1 MLLACQSLRWS
12 PLCVY
17 CPACGL
23 KRGVV
28 PQVHRVNEALP
39 KIDQIRE
46 KLRLFQPDNDWV
58 SLFEYYDL
66 DGGGAMGRDE
76 FAMLLRRDI
85 GMRVHQISEAEI
97 NEVFEGIDTK
107 QSGDVDAEEF
117 AAWVVEETVE
127 SLWVKVR
134 IAITS
139 KGGTGLR
146 QLVAN
151 ASKESILQNTQR
163 ASNFDDE
170 ITARLTRGA
179 GKEMPTWKQ
188 NLRATLKRAEFRR
201 AVAAMVVANTL
212 VLALDYHGIN
222 RNDAH
227 ILNTA
232 NAWLTFFFACEM
244 WARMLAYDWD
254 EFFAIAGA
262 LPDLVMVTFGLLD
275 VVTVSLVQW
284 VIVADDTGQTEAT
297 SAARDI
303 NNVFIVIRVLR
314 PLRLMYTLSKLEPV
328 YRVCVRTF
336 GGLVYIASLVGLFMF
351 IFTVLGM
358 QVFGGEF
365 SDFEQ
370 KPRAHYDSFTIAFT
384 TTFQIITFDSWQIVM
399 YDAIRATGGWSA
411 VFFIAWVVIGAMVML
426 NLLLV
431 IILDVYVIVSHASDS
446 EDSAPPEDDG
456 FENPLRRAGSSLQIE
471 TRANTFDIDSV
482 DEDAI
487 DMNEGHFGMS
497 NSCGIFSTGNRFRK
511 LCITIAESQTTDR
524 FVLLFIVANCIT
536 MAMDHPDVDPLSQ
549 AGVLL
554 FTFDFI
560 FTVVFTVE
568 MCVRIVAVGFYQ
580 EDTAYLRG
588 GWNRLDFA
596 IVVVSWVDYLA
607 SALDIKFLR
616 TLRLLRALR
625 ALRMFN
631 RIPGLRVLIDS
642 LLESVKA
649 LSATFTVTVII
660 FVAYAILGVTA
671 FKGRF
676 HRCTD
681 AVGVS
686 GIDTCVG
693 TYVQGGALQNN
704 LWLRPH
710 NNFDNVANGMFTLFT
725 VSTSNDWIVT
735 AHLAVDAPRFPGQQP
750 IPENAP
756 WRIVYFM
763 VFIMLVNFFF
773 LNLFVGVIYGKYVDI
788 HTVGMTELSKDQRH
802 WLGILGQL
810 AFARPQ
816 KDVDLMVKEK
826 MGSGG
831 LQAKAFDLVE
841 NKLFDHFIVGCII
854 ANCVMMA
861 ATFYQEPQE
870 WTDLQAILNVVF
882 TLIFTVEMV
891 LKLFAFGL
899 SIYFSDSWC
908 RFDCFVVVGSWADL
922 VFTWL
927 GVELF
932 SSSLFRI
939 IRISRVIGRIGRI
952 FKLLGDSKST
962 LGLDEVMV
970 CLYQALPQ
978 LAYIGIL
985 VSLILFIFAVLA
997 MNLMGRL
1004 EHTGCI
1010 GPNTNFERAPIAA
1023 LTLLGVATKDRITCT
1038 IHAAMVQPPYCDQEA
1053 GTCGTPGL
1061 PQVFFVLFSLV
1072 IMFTTLEMFVNV
1084 IIGSFEDL
1092 TRAAGLPITLA
1103 RINQFQDSWK
1113 ILDPRATGWIALSD
1127 LKVLFEDLPPQV
1139 GMDELAGEHDFDA
1152 RLLRLI
1158 ELPNGTPTRHLLGK
1172 TPQELVQAFTDEGVK
1187 LRIERILEHVFEA
1200 DGRDKNTMRRSFR
1213 KSQDSGAACLTA
1225 DRLHERLQSI
1235 SGLTRAE
1242 VGDIVRLLDSGI
1254 ADDEHARQATAEA
1267 GDGQVNREELDS
1279 GLQKLN
1285 EARLAGAVPAGR
1297 ANEAMMKLIM
1307 GQLNFH
1313 EVLYAVCERKAGK
1326 PLPNTNEACKAAR
1339 SKVGLLMPS
1348 IKNKVLADMH
1358 RNRGPIKTTPAVHAL
1373 I

>member
-1 MLLACQSLRWS
+1 M
-12 PLCVY
+12 
-17 CPACGL
+17 
-23 KRGVV
+23 
-28 PQVHRVNEALP
+28 NEALP
-39 KIDQIRE
+39 KVDQIRE

-85 GMRVHQISEAEI
+85 GLRMHQISEAEI
-97 NEVFEGIDTK
+97 DEVFNTIDTK
-107 QSGDVDAEEF
+107 QSGDVDAGEF

-127 SLWVKVR
+127 ALWVKVR
-134 IAITS
+134 IALTS
-139 KGGTGLR
+139 KGGKGLR
-146 QLVAN
+146 KLVAD
-151 ASKESILQNTQR
+151 ASRDSILKTTQR
-163 ASNFDDE
+163 TSNFDDE
-170 ITARLTRGA
+170 ITARLKRGA

-188 NLRATLKRAEFRR
+188 NLHVTLQSAEFRYI
-201 AVAAMVVANTL
+201 VAIMVVANTL
-212 VLALDYHGIN
+212 VLALDYHGIH
-222 RNDAH
+222 RDDAGL
-227 ILNTA
+227 LNTA
-232 NAWLTFFFACEM
+232 NFWLTILFACEIL
-244 WARMLAYDWD
+244 ARMLAFDWD
-254 EFFAIAGA
+254 DFFAIAGA

-275 VVTVSLVQW
+275 IVTVSLLQW
-284 VIVADDTGQTEAT
+284 VVGADQTSQTETT

-303 NNVFIVIRVLR
+303 NSLFIVIRVLR
-314 PLRLMYTLSKLEPV
+314 PLRLMYTLPKLEPV

-358 QVFGGEF
+358 QVFGGQF
-365 SDFEQ
+365 DDFEQ

-431 IILDVYVIVSHASDS
+431 IILDVYVIVSHASDT
-446 EDSAPPEDDG
+446 EKSAPPEDDG
-456 FENPLRRAGSSLQIE
+456 FENPLRQTNSNPQIE
-471 TRANTFDIDSV
+471 TRAVAFDTDDADEEAV
-482 DEDAI
+482 DI
-487 DMNEGHFGMS
+487 NQGQFGSS
-497 NSCGIFSTGNRFRK
+497 NSCGIFSTGNRFRM
-511 LCITIAESQTTDR
+511 LCIKIAESQTTDR
-524 FVLLFIVANCIT
+524 FILLLIVANCIT
-536 MAMDHPDVDPLSQ
+536 MAMDHPEVDPLSQ

-568 MCVRIVAVGFYQ
+568 MGVRIVAFGFYQ
-580 EDTAYLRG
+580 EDTAFLRG

-607 SALDIKFLR
+607 SALEIKFLR

-660 FVAYAILGVTA
+660 FVSYAILGVTA

-681 AVGVS
+681 GVGVS

-693 TYVQGGALQNN
+693 TYVQGGTLQSNM
-704 LWLRPH
+704 WVRPH

-725 VSTSNDWIVT
+725 VSTSNDWIIT

-773 LNLFVGVIYGKYVDI
+773 LNLFVGVIYGKYVDFAS
-788 HTVGMTELSKDQRH
+788 VGMTELSKDQRH

-816 KDVDLMVKEK
+816 KDVGLMVKAK
-826 MGSGG
+826 IGGGG
-831 LQAKAFDLVE
+831 LQAKAFDVVE
-841 NKLFDHFIVGCII
+841 QKLFDHFIVGCII
-854 ANCVMMA
+854 ANCIMMA

-870 WTDLQAILNVVF
+870 WTDLQAILNVAF

-891 LKLFAFGL
+891 LKMFAFGL

-922 VFTWL
+922 VSTWL

-932 SSSLFRI
+932 SSSVFRI

-997 MNLMGRL
+997 MNLMGQL
-1004 EHTGCI
+1004 EHNGCI
-1010 GPNTNFERAPIAA
+1010 GPNTNFERAPMAA

-1038 IHAAMVQPPYCDQEA
+1038 IHAAMVQPPYCDQDA

-1072 IMFTTLEMFVNV
+1072 IMFTTLEIFVNV

-1113 ILDPRATGWIALSD
+1113 KLDPRATGWIALSD
-1127 LKVLFEDLPPQV
+1127 LKVLFDDLPPQV

-1158 ELPNGTPTRHLLGK
+1158 ELPNGTPTRRLLGK
-1172 TPQELVQAFTDEGVK
+1172 TPQEVMQAFTDDGVTA
-1187 LRIERILEHVFEA
+1187 RIERILEHVFEK
-1200 DGRDKNTMRRSFR
+1200 DSRDKRRSFR
-1213 KSQDSGAACLTA
+1213 KSEDSGVDCLTA
-1225 DRLHERLQSI
+1225 DKLHERLQSI

-1242 VGDIVRLLDSGI
+1242 VGDIVRLLDGGI
-1254 ADDEHARQATAEA
+1254 ADDERAQQATVQA
-1267 GDGQVNREELDS
+1267 GDGQIGRQELES

-1297 ANEAMMKLIM
+1297 ANEALMKLIM

-1326 PLPNTNEACKAAR
+1326 PLPNTNEACKGAR
-1339 SKVGLLMPS
+1339 IKVGLLMPS
-1348 IKNKVLADMH
+1348 IKKRVLADIH
-1358 RNRGPIKTTPAVHAL
+1358 RNRGTMRTTPAVHAL